1 MMMSSERKEDM
12 RKLNEFKEH
21 KQLNEIR
28 KVIQRDKIEEFSR
41 DMGVLKMNQFEILKM
56 KMLIGQNKKLRE
68 NLTNKIDQMEL
79 NSRS

>member
-12 RKLNEFKEH
+12 SKLNEFKEH

-41 DMGVLKMNQFEILKM
+41 DIGVLKMNQFEILKM
-56 KMLIGQNKKLRE
+56 KMSIGQNKKLRE